1 MLQCIIL
8 ILLSREP
15 VTIRLIVT
23 SYTGQLC
30 QDTKGEVVAEEAAEV
45 EEVAEEAAKEH
56 QLKFAFSGNYL
67 YIFPFFLLF
76 LLSLAKSGT
85 QPLL

>member
-1 MLQCIIL
+1 M
-8 ILLSREP
+8 
-15 VTIRLIVT
+15 
-23 SYTGQLC
+23 
-30 QDTKGEVVAEEAAEV
+30 AEEAAEV

-56 QLKFAFSGNYL
+56 QLKFAFSGKYL